1 MKTDTSN
8 ANYTDA
14 DDSLPSS
21 VIFELLCEDHRRYV
35 LSTLSRKVG
44 AVRLEELIDRLA
56 HRDGEPTPERIEQLT
71 VEFHHNHLQKL
82 LDAEVLRYDAE
93 AGTVERR
100 ATARSLDPY
109 LELAS
114 VNDLSLEE

>member
-8 ANYTDA
+8 AKRTAA
-14 DDSLPSS
+14 DDRLSS
-21 VIFELLCEDHRRYV
+21 NTIFELLCEDHRRYA
-35 LSTLSRKVG
+35 LSYLTQRVG

-71 VEFHHNHLQKL
+71 VEFHHNHLQKF
-82 LDAEVLRYDAE
+82 LDAEVLQYDTE

-100 ATARSLDPY
+100 AAASSLDPY

-114 VNDLSLEE
+114 VNDLSLAE